1 MSKKVNERIIK
12 IKDIATVQR
21 IWQDIPNRKFYNNIP
36 GVVINVFNTNS
47 EDITIVATKARSY
60 LENFNKINKKIK
72 ADIIVDNS
80 VIIEQRIALLTK
92 NGVIGFVLVLL
103 VLTLFLHPS
112 LAGWVAVAIP
122 ISFSGM
128 FILASLYG
136 VTLNVISLFGMIIV
150 IGILVDDGIIIGEN
164 IYQRFEKGRQNKCCN

>member
-1 MSKKVNERIIK
+1 MSQLKKTAEEIEDDLKAMKGISKVRISGYPNEEIEISVRENDIKKFELSFQDINNAINSENIDITGGTIRSKDENFKIRSNNKKYTANEISEIVIKKVNERIIK

-72 ADIIVDNS
+72 SRYN
-80 VIIEQRIALLTK
+80 
-92 NGVIGFVLVLL
+92 
-103 VLTLFLHPS
+103 
-112 LAGWVAVAIP
+112 
-122 ISFSGM
+122 
-128 FILASLYG
+128 
-136 VTLNVISLFGMIIV
+136 
-150 IGILVDDGIIIGEN
+150 
-164 IYQRFEKGRQNKCCN
+164 C